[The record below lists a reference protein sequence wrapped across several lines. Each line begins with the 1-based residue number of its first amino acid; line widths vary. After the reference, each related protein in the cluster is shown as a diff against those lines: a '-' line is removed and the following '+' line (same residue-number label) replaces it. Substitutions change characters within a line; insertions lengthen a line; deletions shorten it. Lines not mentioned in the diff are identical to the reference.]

1 MQALDI
7 RPCRLDAKTQVLRAE
22 VRAFLTEE
30 LKHYSPAERAKGLV
44 GLVPEFTRKLG
55 ERGWLGMTWPKRYG
69 GHERSALERYVVLE
83 ELLAAGAPVGA
94 HWVAERQSG
103 PLLIKFSPEVL
114 APQIVPGITRGET
127 LMAIGMSEPDVGSDL
142 AAVRTRAE
150 KTEGGWIVNG
160 SKVWTSGAHLAH
172 YMITLLRTGSKEESN
187 RRAGLSQLLIDL
199 KAPGVTVRPIYN
211 MLGEHDFNEVFLEN
225 VFVPDDFVI
234 GQLGNGW
241 QQVTAELA
249 LERSGPE
256 RYLSSTQLY
265 LAMLD
270 EADPQ
275 DSRHAV
281 GLGRLAARYATL
293 RQMSLGVAGML
304 ARGENPAIPATVVK
318 DQGALLEQAIP
329 DVAHDLFGDQRE
341 PGSDLDQVM
350 RFLTQSAP
358 SFSLRGGTREILR
371 GIIAGGLGLR

>member
-7 RPCRLDAKTQVLRAE
+7 RPCRLDAKTQALRAE
-22 VRAFLTEE
+22 VRTFLAEE
-30 LKHYSPAERAKGLV
+30 LKYYSAAERAKGLV

-127 LMAIGMSEPDVGSDL
+127 LLAIGMSEPDVGSDL

-150 KTEGGWIVNG
+150 KTDGGWIVNG

-172 YMITLLRTGSKEESN
+172 YMITLLRTGPKEEGN

-234 GQLGNGW
+234 GQVGNGW
-241 QQVTAELA
+241 LQVTAELA

-275 DSRHAV
+275 DTRHAV
-281 GLGRLAARYATL
+281 CLGRLAARYAAL
-293 RQMSLGVAGML
+293 RQMRDDHRHDETGH
-304 ARGENPAIPATVVK
+304 
-318 DQGALLEQAIP
+318 QA
-329 DVAHDLFGDQRE
+329 
-341 PGSDLDQVM
+341 
-350 RFLTQSAP
+350 
-358 SFSLRGGTREILR
+358 
-371 GIIAGGLGLR
+371 

>member
-1 MQALDI
+1 
-7 RPCRLDAKTQVLRAE
+7 
-22 VRAFLTEE
+22 
-30 LKHYSPAERAKGLV
+30 
-44 GLVPEFTRKLG
+44 
-55 ERGWLGMTWPKRYG
+55 MTWPKRYG

-94 HWVAERQSG
+94 HWVADRQSG
-103 PLLIKFSPEVL
+103 PLLIKFSPDVL

-127 LMAIGMSEPDVGSDL
+127 LLAIGMSEPDVGSDL
-142 AAVRTRAE
+142 ASVRTRGE
-150 KTEGGWIVNG
+150 KTDGGWIVNG
-160 SKVWTSGAHLAH
+160 SKVWTSAAHLAH
-172 YMITLLRTGSKEESN
+172 YMITLLRTGPKEEGN
-187 RRAGLSQLLIDL
+187 RHAGLSQLLIDL

-275 DSRHAV
+275 DSRHATS
-281 GLGRLAARYATL
+281 LGRLAARYATL

-329 DVAHDLFGDQRE
+329 EVAHDLFGGLRE

-371 GIIAGGLGLR
+371 GIIAKGLGLR